1 MKVLCKVYKSL
12 SKTDYYLFVKHEEDM
27 SRVPESLLSYF
38 GKHELAMTLA
48 LSSDQKLA
56 VASASEVLES
66 LQENGY
72 YLQLPPQD
80 NEDYMQDIRSKNE
93 KL

>member
-1 MKVLCKVYKSL
+1 VKVLCKIYKSL
-12 SKTDYYLFVKHEEDM
+12 SKADYYLFVKHDEDM
-27 SRVPESLLSYF
+27 SRVPDSLLSYF

-48 LSSDQKLA
+48 LSPEQKLA

-72 YLQLPPQD
+72 FLQLPPQS
-80 NEDYMQDIRSKNE
+80 NEEYMQDIRTKNE